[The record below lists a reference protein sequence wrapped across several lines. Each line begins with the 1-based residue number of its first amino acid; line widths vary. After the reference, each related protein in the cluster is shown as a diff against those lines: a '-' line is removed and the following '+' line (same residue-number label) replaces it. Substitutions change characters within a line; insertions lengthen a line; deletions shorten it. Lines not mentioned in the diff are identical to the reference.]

1 MRPMTAAPANM
12 PSFCRHNRLIQNCPI
27 CSKEQ
32 SIELR
37 PIVTSSAPRTAQSRP
52 SAPRPT
58 RARSGSPAR
67 ASGAGG
73 ITVRRVARGADD
85 GYRSPLVIGLKSS
98 EDAGRLAG
106 ELAFAAHR
114 LARLENDPPGL
125 YRDVADAGAD
135 IEERSWLAFL
145 IAYLCPLGIA
155 GEGIAGEGIAG
166 QGITGDGTGD
176 GAGEAG
182 GEDPFAEIE
191 RVRTS
196 WASGELPSLEGV
208 RVGPR
213 SAHNP
218 SRGTKTLEAY
228 RTWAARAGS
237 QAAAYTGDAA
247 WAPERRFARAFERL
261 ALPGLH
267 RDARFDLLVTL
278 GWLGVYEMRAGSL
291 ALGGPNDVTV
301 GAKRAFGIGDPLL
314 LERRASDLAR
324 ACEIPLEVLDVG
336 LDNWQ
341 RGERATLGLGGDDEP
356 EPEALWA
363 IRGAL
368 RL

>member
-1 MRPMTAAPANM
+1 MTAGRPANM
-12 PSFCRHNRLIQNCPI
+12 PSFCRHNRLVQNCPI

-37 PIVTSSAPRTAQSRP
+37 PIVTSSAPRTAQRRP

-58 RARSGSPAR
+58 SARSGSPAR
-67 ASGAGG
+67 ASGAGR

-125 YRDVADAGAD
+125 YRDVADAGGD

-145 IAYLCPLGIA
+145 IAYLCPLGVA
-155 GEGIAGEGIAG
+155 GEGIAG
-166 QGITGDGTGD
+166 D
-176 GAGEAG
+176 GAGESD

-213 SAHNP
+213 SAHDP

-247 WAPERRFARAFERL
+247 WASARRFARAFERL

-278 GWLGVYEMRAGSL
+278 GWLGVYDMRAGSL

-341 RGERATLGLGGDDEP
+341 RGERATLGLGVDDEP
-356 EPEALWA
+356 EPEALSA
-363 IRGAL
+363 IRAAL
-368 RL
+368 GL